1 MKTYKKHKFDEKIT
15 DQIIRINDDDSQSII
30 PNDSKNT
37 DRIAYEEWVKEGGV
51 AEAAD

>member
-30 PNDSKNT
+30 PNDSRNK
-37 DRIAYEEWVKEGGV
+37 DRIDYEEWVAEGNTPE
-51 AEAAD
+51 EAD